1 MTNFPVHTIESAPER
16 SKPALQQLQSAF
28 GMIPNIIGA
37 MSTSPVLIN
46 SLVGLFGNVHGGS
59 FTEAQVQTVLLTDAV
74 TNACTW
80 AVAFHTALALKE
92 GIDPA
97 DVQAIREGR
106 LPKDSKLAALSALAK
121 TMIEKRGRLDDED
134 VDRFI
139 AAGFGKD
146 HAPRGH
152 RRRRR
157 VHDHEL
163 HRQHHE
169 DASRSAVSGSRLGRL
184 RARGACSAIL
194 STGAVHRAG
203 RLCSLSRIAER
214 CRADPVASS
223 SLSPHAEPAHLV
235 LTPPT
240 QTPFFGRQ

>member
-1 MTNFPVHTIESAPER
+1 MTTFPVNTIESAPEH

-28 GMIPNIIGA
+28 GMIPNLIGA
-37 MSTSPVLIN
+37 MATSPVLIN

-59 FTEAQVQTVLLTDAV
+59 FTEAQVQAVLLTDAV

-92 GIDPA
+92 GLDPA

-106 LPKDSKLAALSALAK
+106 LPKDNKLAALSALAR

-146 HAPRGH
+146 HALE
-152 RRRRR
+152 
-157 VHDHEL
+157 VIAIVA
-163 HRQHHE
+163 
-169 DASRSAVSGSRLGRL
+169 ASTITNYTGSVTRTPLE
-184 RARGACSAIL
+184 AMF
-194 STGAVHRAG
+194 
-203 RLCSLSRIAER
+203 E
-214 CRADPVASS
+214 
-223 SLSPHAEPAHLV
+223 PHAWV
-235 LTPPT
+235 
-240 QTPFFGRQ
+240 G